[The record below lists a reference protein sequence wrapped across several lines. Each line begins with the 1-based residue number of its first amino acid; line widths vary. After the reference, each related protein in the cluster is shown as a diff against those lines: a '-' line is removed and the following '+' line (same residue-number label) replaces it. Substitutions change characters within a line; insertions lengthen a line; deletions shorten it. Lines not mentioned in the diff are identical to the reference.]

1 MSLQAYFF
9 MAVIAFLLAVI
20 EARRV
25 DDEGETWIVIIKVVV
40 VLAYALFWPLG
51 FLYSLTY
58 QLTKTRKVK

>member
-1 MSLQAYFF
+1 MSLQSYFLIV
-9 MAVIAFLLAVI
+9 VIAFLLAAI

-25 DDEGETWIVIIKVVV
+25 DDEGETWIVILKVVV
-40 VLAYALFWPLG
+40 VLVYALLWPLG